1 MRRTPGRA
9 VGAGGARSIQRRP
22 DSRREPPRR
31 AERRALR
38 AVSPA
43 VCNGLRTRFLSPARA
58 SGPLAAALVVA
69 ALGPLAAAA
78 QGQDPERA
86 DSAFDA
92 GVAADGT
99 AMDRWDSPLAHAI
112 VRQAI
117 DARQHAYAD
126 SSLTRFSAEVQ
137 GHVYFLGEFR
147 GEREIVRADQVALDV
162 YWQAPDR
169 ALQTIVGRRHEVRL
183 PTNIKYHLDHL
194 SLVLDNF
201 GDRIRLGN
209 GDEVWNVLHPAAPG
223 ALDTYA
229 YRLADSLEIRVRERI
244 ARVYEL
250 DVRPRDPTRPAVVGS
265 MFVDRAT
272 GAIARLRITFTRAA
286 YRDPHLESIA
296 LDLRSAFWEGR
307 YWLPSEQQLEIR
319 RSLSWLDFPLESI
332 IRTRL
337 EVLDYDLGGA
347 APWNLAP
354 GERVASLPAGELERF
369 WQWESP
375 LYGGPVEDE
384 DRSIEDLGAA
394 VGRARSLVRPID
406 LVGGERL
413 QIAIPDASSALRAR
427 RAEGVLVGGGGHA
440 RLGDATTAS
449 LWGGYAS
456 GSERIE
462 ASAAIDRHLG
472 AWDGRV
478 EAHLHGLRDAGY
490 FRTGSGVEQ
499 TLGLAFEGE
508 DYTDP
513 YFEDGGRVSI
523 AHDVGSGRAE
533 VGASVLRQRSAD
545 LIMQTVLIGNRALR
559 PVRPIDD
566 GELAALD
573 MRLEMPLGRA
583 LGTAWSAGV
592 AGEAATGAI
601 GSFGF
606 SRATLTLRGEREG
619 LGSPWAWSSRLTVG
633 LAGGDLPAQRLFLV
647 GGRGTLPGYAFR
659 QWGGDRVALWQGEVS
674 RAVVSPWVRV
684 RVLGAAAWTDLAGPG
699 AAAATRFGVLDTPG
713 VRTSA
718 GVGLGL
724 FYDLLRVEVVRGL
737 EGPRA
742 DDPRGGE
749 WELLVSL
756 NPMLWDIL

>member
-1 MRRTPGRA
+1 M
-9 VGAGGARSIQRRP
+9 SRP
-22 DSRREPPRR
+22 
-31 AERRALR
+31 L
-38 AVSPA
+38 
-43 VCNGLRTRFLSPARA
+43 G
-58 SGPLAAALVVA
+58 AALAIGALA
-69 ALGPLAAAA
+69 ALGTLPAAGQGENPAREGEETTLEARLRVEGDAAAA
-78 QGQDPERA
+78 
-86 DSAFDA
+86 
-92 GVAADGT
+92 
-99 AMDRWDSPLAHAI
+99 WDSPLVHAI

-147 GEREIVRADQVALDV
+147 GEREIVRADQVALEV

-169 ALQTIVGRRHEVRL
+169 ALQTIVGRRHEIRL

-209 GDEVWNVLHPAAPG
+209 GEEVWNVLHPAAPG
-223 ALDTYA
+223 ALETYA
-229 YRLADSLEIRVRERI
+229 YRLADSLEIRVRDRV

-250 DVRPRDPTRPAVVGS
+250 DVRPRDSERPGVVGS
-265 MFVDRAT
+265 MFVDRES

-307 YWLPSEQQLEIR
+307 YWLPAEQQLEIR
-319 RSLSWLDFPLESI
+319 RSLAWLDFPLESV

-337 EVLDYDLGGA
+337 EVLDYDLGA
-347 APWNLAP
+347 ALPYELAP
-354 GERVASLPAGELERF
+354 GERVASLPAGELDRF

-375 LYGGPVEDE
+375 LYGGPVEEE
-384 DRSIEDLGAA
+384 DRSIDDLGAA
-394 VGRARSLVRPID
+394 VGRARSLVSPVD

-427 RAEGVLVGGGGHA
+427 RAEGVLVGGGGRAH
-440 RLGDATTAS
+440 LGEATTAS
-449 LWGGYAS
+449 LWGGYAT

-462 ASAAIDRHLG
+462 ASGQIDRSFG

-478 EAHLHGLRDAGY
+478 EAHVRGLRDAGH
-490 FRTGSGVEQ
+490 FRTASGVEQ
-499 TLGLAFEGE
+499 TLGLVFEGE

-545 LIMQTVLIGNRALR
+545 LIMQTVLIGNRPLR

-566 GELAALD
+566 GELVALD
-573 MRLEMPLGRA
+573 ARLEMPLGRA
-583 LGTAWSAGV
+583 LGTDWSAGL

-659 QWGGDRVALWQGEVS
+659 RWGGDRVALWQGEVS
-674 RAVVSPWVRV
+674 RAVVSPWVSL
-684 RVLGAAAWTDLAGPG
+684 RVLGAAAWTDLGEPG
-699 AAAATRFGVLDTPG
+699 DAAAARFGVLETPG

-724 FYDLLRVEVVRGL
+724 FYDLLRVELMRGL
-737 EGPRA
+737 EGPRPG
-742 DDPRGGE
+742 DPRGGE